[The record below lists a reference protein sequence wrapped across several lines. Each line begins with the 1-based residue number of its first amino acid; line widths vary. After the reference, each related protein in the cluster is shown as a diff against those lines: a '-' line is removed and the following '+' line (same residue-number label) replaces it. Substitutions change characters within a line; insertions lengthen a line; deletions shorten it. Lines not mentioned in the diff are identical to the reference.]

1 MNDVANPWLY
11 YPALITSPIWCAF
24 LAAGF
29 VKAFDRV
36 AHEWFGGKR

>member
-1 MNDVANPWLY
+1 MEIANPWMY

-29 VKAFDRV
+29 VKAYD
-36 AHEWFGGKR
+36 WLSKGGRR